1 VRNALAGL
9 SDIRSL
15 VVAVSTGDPGALTG
29 SEEFRYI
36 DIASIDR
43 EQKVI
48 TNTSLLNIEE
58 APSRARQLV
67 KAGDV
72 LVSTVRPNLNAV
84 AVVPDDLDGAIA
96 STGFCVLRV
105 EPRLAS
111 NRYLFHWVR
120 TSQFVN
126 EMCRLATGA
135 SYPAVG
141 DRIILNS
148 QIPAPPAKEQQ
159 RIAAVLDKADAIRR
173 KRRQAIGLSDHL
185 IQSVFFEL
193 FGDTWTN
200 ARGWPTANLEDLC
213 GNIVDCPHST
223 PVYSDHQTNLCCVRS
238 SDIQQGKIDFGST
251 LQVSAEV
258 FEERIRRYKPQQ
270 GDVIYTREGG
280 RLGNAAQV
288 PPSKDLCLGQRMML
302 FSAKPLESTNEFIW
316 ALLNSPGVRKQVEY
330 LTGGAA
336 APRINIADIRLF
348 KVVKPPYN
356 VQEKFSRI
364 VAKIR
369 EMDVLC
375 VNLNSQLEHLF
386 TSIVGR
392 AFRGEL

>member
-1 VRNALAGL
+1 MEHRPILPSNREDIDSYKLKPGDIVFARTGATTGKSFLIQECSEDAIFASYLIRVRPKNTIDPRFLAHFFNTPDYWAQIRQQSVGSGQPGVNSSRL
-9 SDIRSL
+9 RSL
-15 VVAVSTGDPGALTG
+15 S
-29 SEEFRYI
+29 
-36 DIASIDR
+36 
-43 EQKVI
+43 
-48 TNTSLLNIEE
+48 
-58 APSRARQLV
+58 
-67 KAGDV
+67 
-72 LVSTVRPNLNAV
+72 
-84 AVVPDDLDGAIA
+84 VP
-96 STGFCVLRV
+96 V
-105 EPRLAS
+105 
-111 NRYLFHWVR
+111 
-120 TSQFVN
+120 
-126 EMCRLATGA
+126 
-135 SYPAVG
+135 
-141 DRIILNS
+141 
-148 QIPAPPAKEQQ
+148 PPFEEQQ
-159 RIAAVLDKADAIRR
+159 RIATILDQADAIRR

-200 ARGWPTANLEDLC
+200 ARGWPTGNLEDLC

-223 PVYSDHQTNLCCVRS
+223 PVYSDHQTNLYCVRS

-258 FEERIRRYKPQQ
+258 FEERIRRYRPQQ

-288 PPSKDLCLGQRMML
+288 PPSKNLCLGQRMML

-336 APRINIADIRLF
+336 APRINIADIRFF

-369 EMDVLC
+369 ETDVLC
-375 VNLNSQLEHLF
+375 MNLNSRVEYMF